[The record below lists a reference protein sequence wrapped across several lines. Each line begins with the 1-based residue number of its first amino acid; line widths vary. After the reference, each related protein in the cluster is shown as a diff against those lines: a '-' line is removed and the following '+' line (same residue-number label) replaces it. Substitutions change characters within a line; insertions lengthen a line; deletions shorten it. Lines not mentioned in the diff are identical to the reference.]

1 VRFCP
6 QCGASVVVAARFCVE
21 CGESLA
27 ASGESSIPTSA
38 AALRMIPSSGSAG
51 ISSTADD
58 VSSIA
63 GARPSARSLSA
74 FIAVFF
80 FILIVG
86 LAVAFL
92 ILRQLPARE
101 RLLASAP
108 KPQPPSELGGR
119 QLPPGHPTV
128 QLPQKARDFIGEIER
143 KAQAHPT
150 DLSAWNRLGDVMLRA
165 ALFDPSYYAKSA
177 DAYAHVLKADPD
189 NLDALRGVGNIDFDQ
204 QKYDQAIAAYEH
216 FLSRRPDDPDVRT
229 DLGTMLLST
238 GVPDQAVHQYRKVLE
253 RRPDFFEANFNLGIA
268 YSQMSNSKGARA
280 AFEKSLES
288 APNPEAR
295 NRVNEMITSL
305 NGAETAQ
312 TAPASAAAS
321 NPLAQTAQGAAK
333 SNGSTFRD
341 GIEQML
347 RDLPI
352 AGPKVQSV
360 QWDSDTK
367 ARVMMDNFP
376 MEQMPPFAAAKFM
389 SDLKAGIDQVKSAH
403 KIDSA
408 VKMDIADAASGRVM
422 RSLTE

>member
-1 VRFCP
+1 MTP
-6 QCGASVVVAARFCVE
+6 
-21 CGESLA
+21 
-27 ASGESSIPTSA
+27 
-38 AALRMIPSSGSAG
+38 SGSSA
-51 ISSTADD
+51 IRTTADD
-58 VSSIA
+58 VSSNTAA
-63 GARPSARSLSA
+63 GRSAQSLTA
-74 FIAVFF
+74 FIAVFSS
-80 FILIVG
+80 ILIVG

-92 ILRQLPARE
+92 ILRQLPTRE

-108 KPQPPSELGGR
+108 KPQPSAGLDAR

-128 QLPQKARDFIGEIER
+128 QLPQKARDFIAEVER
-143 KAQAHPT
+143 KARANPT
-150 DLSAWNRLGDVMLRA
+150 DLAAWNRLGDVMLRA

-177 DAYAHVLKADPD
+177 EAYAHVLKADPD
-189 NLDALRGVGNIDFDQ
+189 NLNALRGVGNIDFDQ

-238 GVPDQAVHQYRKVLE
+238 GVPDQAVDQYKQVLE

-268 YSQMSNSKGARA
+268 YSQMNNAKGARS
-280 AFEKSLES
+280 AFEKSLKS

-295 NRVNEMITSL
+295 NRVTEMIASL
-305 NGAETAQ
+305 NGAEKPQA
-312 TAPASAAAS
+312 ASASAAAS
-321 NPLAQTAQGAAK
+321 NLPSQAAPAGAK
-333 SNGSTFRD
+333 SNGRTFRD
-341 GIEQML
+341 AMEQML

-367 ARVMMDNFP
+367 ARVMMDHFP

-389 SDLKAGIDQVKSAH
+389 SDLKTGIDQVKSAH
-403 KIDSA
+403 KVDGPL
-408 VKMDIADAASGRVM
+408 KMDIADATSGRVM